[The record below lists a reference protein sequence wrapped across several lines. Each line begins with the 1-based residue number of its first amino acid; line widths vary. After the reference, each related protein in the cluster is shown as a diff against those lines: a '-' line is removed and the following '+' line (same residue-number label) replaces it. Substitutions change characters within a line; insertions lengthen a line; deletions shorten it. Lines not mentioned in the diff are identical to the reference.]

1 MNPLVD
7 RGALLDCLELAR
19 QRAIHGE
26 PAVLACFSCAWLPC
40 DGLRAFAA
48 AQGFDQAVLWQF
60 AESGPATVG
69 VGSALELELH
79 SGQSL
84 VELQET
90 WQHWIAGAV
99 MVGTQRPRLFG
110 GRTFDRENPCSRQ
123 WQAFA
128 EGAFVLPRLSRQGEH
143 LTLCTLVTAQ
153 TDCPALCQQLLD
165 DVSHWR
171 ESEEGGT
178 VTPLQP
184 GRRPRVEESL
194 PAEHWKARVADAVA
208 AIEAGELRKVV
219 LAREVKVEADTPFSL
234 PAVLQALAQGNPTA
248 YLFALRRGDSCF
260 LGATPERL
268 VLQQAGQLRT
278 TALAGSIPRGTCAQ
292 SDRANHDRLL
302 ASAKDRHE
310 HALVVETL
318 RSDLGRF
325 TASLDVPAVPAVHRL
340 AHIQHLMTP
349 IRGRLLPGVPLLALV
364 EALHPTPAVG
374 GLDRQAAIRWIRR
387 HESLHRGW
395 YAAPVGWLDSEGDGE
410 FAVALRS
417 ALVCGEQA
425 WAFAGCGL
433 VAGSEPELEYRE
445 TCVKLK
451 TMLDALAPGLSEN
464 LVEASLLQ
472 A

>member
-1 MNPLVD
+1 MSPFID
-7 RGALLDCLELAR
+7 RTALRDCLEQAR
-19 QRAIHGE
+19 QRATDQQR
-26 PAVLACFSCAWLPC
+26 PVLACFSCPWPAC

-48 AQGFDQAVLWQF
+48 AWGFTQAVLWQF
-60 AESGPATVG
+60 AESGPAMVG
-69 VGSALELELH
+69 VGRALELGLQQD
-79 SGQSL
+79 QSL
-84 VELQET
+84 VELQQA
-90 WQHWIAGAV
+90 WQCWMAEAV
-99 MVGTQRPRLFG
+99 IVGPQRPRLFG
-110 GRTFDRENPCSRQ
+110 GRTFDRENPCSEQ
-123 WQAFA
+123 WRAFTEA
-128 EGAFVLPRLSRQGEH
+128 AFVLPRLSRQGEH
-143 LTLCTLVTAQ
+143 LLLASQIDEQ
-153 TDCPALCQQLLD
+153 TDCQALCQELLD
-165 DVSHWR
+165 DLYYWWETEQGR
-171 ESEEGGT
+171 P
-178 VTPLQP
+178 VTTLQP
-184 GRRPRVEESL
+184 GRNPRVRESL
-194 PAEHWKARVADAVA
+194 PAEEWKARVKRALAD
-208 AIEAGELRKVV
+208 IESRQLHKVV
-219 LAREVKVEADTPFSL
+219 LAREVRIQADTPFSL
-234 PAVLQALAQGNPTA
+234 PRILQALAQGNPGA
-248 YLFALRRGDSCF
+248 YLFAFRRGDSCF

-318 RSDLGRF
+318 RSDLRRF
-325 TASLDVPAVPAVHRL
+325 TAELQVPEVPVVHRL
-340 AHIQHLMTP
+340 KHIQHLMTP
-349 IRGRLLPGVPLLALV
+349 IHGRLLPEVPLLAVV

-417 ALVCGEQA
+417 ALVRGEHA

-445 TCVKLK
+445 TCVKLR

-464 LVEASLLQ
+464 LVEASRLQ